1 MTPRGGYSGGGGG
14 TPRAGF
20 PGASG
25 SMAPPRSVAGTP
37 RHPGSMTPRGSLT
50 PRPPGS
56 LTPGGRPPPASPGQV
71 RPQVFLEYSVADSA
85 STLISLP
92 DPDLYFIRSNVEK
105 ITKNIDTLF
114 FMKKTAWI

>member
-71 RPQVFLEYSVADSA
+71 RPQ
-85 STLISLP
+85 
-92 DPDLYFIRSNVEK
+92 
-105 ITKNIDTLF
+105 LF
-114 FMKKTAWI
+114 FTL